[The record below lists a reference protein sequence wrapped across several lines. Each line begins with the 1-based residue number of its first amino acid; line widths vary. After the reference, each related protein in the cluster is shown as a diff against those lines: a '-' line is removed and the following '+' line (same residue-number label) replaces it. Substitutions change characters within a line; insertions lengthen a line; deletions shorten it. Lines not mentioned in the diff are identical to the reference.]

1 LRILDFGLN
10 YTGSSQIDIERFL
23 DFAWNDNM
31 HHLLEVWF
39 GWVLS
44 GGYIG
49 IIILMAMGSTPLP
62 VPAEAVLPP
71 AAFLAAQGKLN
82 PAGVILAGT
91 FGAYLGAAFMYWI
104 SRWIGRPLVLRF
116 GRFILLSPTKLGHAE
131 HWLNRYEA
139 GGVFFARVLP
149 VVRHL
154 ISIPAGIVRMSF
166 LVFSVVTVLGSAVS
180 CSILAYLGHR
190 AYLLEP
196 ELVSNPEAMVHFVR
210 NQSGGVLFVVTI
222 FAALYMLTLRLMR
235 PRSGSS

>member
-1 LRILDFGLN
+1 V
-10 YTGSSQIDIERFL
+10 
-23 DFAWNDNM
+23 
-31 HHLLEVWF
+31 HHLLEIWF

-49 IIILMAMGSTPLP
+49 IIVLMAMGSMPLP

-82 PAGVILAGT
+82 PVGVVLAGT
-91 FGAYLGAAFMYWI
+91 LGAYLGAAVMYWI

-116 GRFILLSPTKLGHAE
+116 GRFIFLTPKKLEDAE

-149 VVRHL
+149 IVRHL
-154 ISIPAGIVRMSF
+154 ISIPAGIVRMNFPLFS
-166 LVFSVVTVLGSAVS
+166 LVTILGSAIS

-190 AYLLEP
+190 AYLVEP
-196 ELVSNPEAMVHFVR
+196 ELLTNPEAMVHFIR
-210 NQSGGVLFVVTI
+210 SQSGGILLIVTL
-222 FAALYMLTLRLMR
+222 FAALYMLTLRLMK
-235 PRSGSS
+235 PRSGS